1 MRRRIAIAISSL
13 VAAAVLAVGLA
24 ATGFGPEP
32 RSTPAGA
39 AGTDVVQNVGAETV
53 VQGVEPEVV
62 YVKSAPK
69 PETVVVKKRVNG
81 TTAGNARVSSDRVRT
96 RRSPEDDDDDRG
108 EHRRESAKE
117 RREARREDA
126 HERREREHEYEDDD

>member
-53 VQGVEPEVV
+53 VQGVSFSQSSLVISFHNPSPRSQCDLGCSIVAIIGN
-62 YVKSAPK
+62 YKQ
-69 PETVVVKKRVNG
+69 TVAYGKLFSYG
-81 TTAGNARVSSDRVRT
+81 L
-96 RRSPEDDDDDRG
+96 
-108 EHRRESAKE
+108 
-117 RREARREDA
+117 
-126 HERREREHEYEDDD
+126 